1 MAPNNGSLTSL
12 TQLYTDLHA
21 HPELAFEEHRTAAIV
36 AERMSALGLQVIE
49 GIGGTG
55 VAAVLAN
62 GPGPTVWLRADMD
75 GLPVAELTGLDYA
88 STAMAT
94 TADGVETPVMHACGH
109 DMHVTWLIGTMEQL
123 AAQRDAF
130 SGTIVAIFQPAEE
143 AIAGAQAM
151 IDDGLLTKV
160 PRPDVVLGQHVGPL
174 PAGVVSLTSGAVMA
188 AADDIS
194 VVMHGQGGHG
204 STPQRTIDPVL
215 AAAFTVVRLQGIV
228 SREVTPGEL
237 AVVTVGKLQAGTKSN
252 IIPADASLG
261 VNVRTI
267 EASTRER
274 VLAAVERI
282 VRAEATASGM
292 TTEPDITLLASA
304 PATVNDPDATVRL
317 RARFV
322 EAFGERP
329 VIDYGTISGSEDV
342 SVLSSSAG
350 VPLVFWFTG
359 GADPVAFAA
368 ASAAGRAEIDIPSN
382 HSPYFAPVIE
392 PTLQRG
398 IEALVVA
405 ARTFL
410 ASPAVAN

>member
-1 MAPNNGSLTSL
+1 MVPNADSLTSL
-12 TQLYTDLHA
+12 THLYKDLHA
-21 HPELAFEEHRTAAIV
+21 HPELSFEEHRTAAIV
-36 AERMSALGLQVIE
+36 AERMSALGLQVVE

-88 STAMAT
+88 STAIAT

-109 DMHVTWLIGTMEQL
+109 DMHVTWLVGAMEQL
-123 AAQRDAF
+123 VAQRDEF
-130 SGTIVAIFQPAEE
+130 SGTIVAVFQPAEE

-151 IDDGLLTKV
+151 VDDGLLTKA
-160 PRPDVVLGQHVGPL
+160 PRPDLVLGQHVGPL
-174 PAGVVSLTSGAVMA
+174 PAGIISLTSGAVMA

-215 AAAFTVVRLQGIV
+215 AAASTVMRLQGIV

-261 VNVRTI
+261 VNVRSV
-267 EASTRER
+267 EAATRER
-274 VLAAVERI
+274 ILAAVERI

-292 TTEPDITLLASA
+292 TTDPDITLLASA
-304 PATVNDPDATVRL
+304 PATVNDAEATERL
-317 RARFV
+317 RAGFV
-322 EAFGERP
+322 DAFGERA

-342 SVLSSSAG
+342 SVLSSSAS

-359 GADPVAFAA
+359 GADPVAFAE
-368 ASAAGRAEIDIPSN
+368 ASAAGRVEIDIPSN

-398 IEALVVA
+398 VEALVVA

-410 ASPAVAN
+410 EAPAG